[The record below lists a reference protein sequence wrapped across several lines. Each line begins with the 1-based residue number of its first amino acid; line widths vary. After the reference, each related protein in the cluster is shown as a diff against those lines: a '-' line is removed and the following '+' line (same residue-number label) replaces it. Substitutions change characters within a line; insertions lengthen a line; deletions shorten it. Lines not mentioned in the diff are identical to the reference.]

1 MRLAAGVG
9 SAERVPSGAVPGA
22 RDATVLAQSGG
33 SPRCPSSTSYAPRWG
48 SAHSLLALLVAFT
61 GGAQA
66 SATLIPLDSNGPL
79 SGTTALP
86 ECLPADLIG
95 TQSGSERTVG
105 TIVVT
110 DTIIHMQAT
119 TTLDYRVD
127 FPDGSYV
134 IGTSTEHFT
143 LASKG
148 DTPLVSTTTGV
159 EPRTLYDASGNPI
172 GTAAALPR
180 PHHVVRRLSLI
191 HI

>member
-1 MRLAAGVG
+1 
-9 SAERVPSGAVPGA
+9 
-22 RDATVLAQSGG
+22 
-33 SPRCPSSTSYAPRWG
+33 
-48 SAHSLLALLVAFT
+48 LLALLVAFT

-172 GTAAALPR
+172 GTALLHFHGHITLFDANGDGDYTADE
-180 PHHVVRRLSLI
+180 VVTNFDQLMWTCGTGPPTRG
-191 HI
+191 